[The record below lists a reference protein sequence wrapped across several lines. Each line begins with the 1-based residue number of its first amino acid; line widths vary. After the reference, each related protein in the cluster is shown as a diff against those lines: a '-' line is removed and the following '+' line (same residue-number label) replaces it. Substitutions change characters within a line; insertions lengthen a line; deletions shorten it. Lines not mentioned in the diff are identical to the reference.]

1 MHPPGSDQGC
11 LSPVKCR
18 WRSPGGGGFPLSQGL
33 GDVISVSIDTS
44 MVAELTD
51 RLLECNTDYGLLQ
64 LRLGHAVQFYLLVL

>member
-1 MHPPGSDQGC
+1 MEE
-11 LSPVKCR
+11 
-18 WRSPGGGGFPLSQGL
+18 PGGGFLLSQGL

-44 MVAELTD
+44 MVAELAD